1 MASPDH
7 NDDEQPSRLG
17 YFAAIFV
24 SALGHAAIFAFVFF
38 IAPRFLHPAEAAAAR
53 IHGKDRGQHSGR
65 RPGHAS
71 AADQSAPGG
80 GIRRPH
86 TSRRSRSVKTEP
98 SKTELA
104 LNDTDK
110 NALKINAKPTE
121 APTLTATAT
130 PSPTPTEAP
139 SIEETPEPTAEPAHG
154 LEPDLEATG
163 EPTVEPTP
171 EATPQPTRHRDA
183 ETDAREGKSQSAQVR
198 IDDGEDCGDAERR

>member
-24 SALGHAAIFAFVFF
+24 SAIGHAAIFAFVFF
-38 IAPRFLHPAEAAAAR
+38 IAPRFLQPAEAPPPAYTVKIVDNIPAGDLGTHLPRINRHQAEESKAAA
-53 IHGKDRGQHSGR
+53 HKPQESK
-65 RPGHAS
+65 
-71 AADQSAPGG
+71 
-80 GIRRPH
+80 
-86 TSRRSRSVKTEP
+86 VKTEP

-121 APTLTATAT
+121 EPTVTAT
-130 PSPTPTEAP
+130 PTPTPTPEAP

-154 LEPDLEATG
+154 ARAGPRSYG
-163 EPTVEPTP
+163 
-171 EATPQPTRHRDA
+171 R
-183 ETDAREGKSQSAQVR
+183 TDGRADS
-198 IDDGEDCGDAERR
+198 